1 MYIVERRVKKD
12 RSNKVTHGAWE
23 IEDIGLG
30 MKGKEEDTLYEQS
43 HIAMWR
49 TPAEWENDAKAKLL

>member
-1 MYIVERRVKKD
+1 MRDRRY
-12 RSNKVTHGAWE
+12 RL
-23 IEDIGLG
+23 EDIGLG